1 MKAAAPK
8 AESTAP
14 STTATTT
21 PAQPKSAPARA
32 TGERGERRE
41 RMSNL
46 RKTIARRLV
55 QVKNDTAML
64 TTFNEVDM
72 SGIMA
77 LRAQYKDK
85 FKEKYGVGLGFMSF
99 RSEEHTSELQS
110 LMRTSYA

>member
-72 SGIMA
+72 SGIM
-77 LRAQYKDK
+77 
-85 FKEKYGVGLGFMSF
+85 
-99 RSEEHTSELQS
+99 RSEERRVGKEWVSTC
-110 LMRTSYA
+110 RFRWWPYN